1 MYLQQLESLCW
12 HRNGEEF
19 MSAHA
24 DGSYIVWSASD
35 STAPKDLA
43 LTPYGQYSE
52 ISEMTKFYLWIV
64 SVTLQLCE
72 MAFSI

>member
-1 MYLQQLESLCW
+1 
-12 HRNGEEF
+12 

-52 ISEMTKFYLWIV
+52 ISEMTKFYL
-64 SVTLQLCE
+64 
-72 MAFSI
+72 